1 MGFLSKIFGKQEPV
15 QEAAQQELESKE
27 SKDLLWARIS
37 EITTFGDNQ
46 LRPELARAQQK
57 KWVRATFSD
66 FRNFYAKIRDFRAKI
81 EKDTAKIES
90 VPMQSAEFQE
100 YSRNVVAMIRRL
112 TTEMKIVEDQ
122 LGNEKN
128 VNEIANHL
136 LASVNA
142 YDEFKDYWTNRV
154 RKRFLD

>member
-1 MGFLSKIFGKQEPV
+1 V

-27 SKDLLWARIS
+27 SKDLLWARIN

-66 FRNFYAKIRDFRAKI
+66 FNNYYGKVRDFRAKVERDI
-81 EKDTAKIES
+81 TKVEA

-100 YSRNVVAMIRRL
+100 YSRNVVAMIKRL
-112 TTEMKIVEDQ
+112 VLEMKMVEDQ

-128 VNEIANHL
+128 VNEIAAHL
-136 LASVNA
+136 LASINT
-142 YDEFKDYWTNRV
+142 YDEFKDYWSNRV